1 MTNDTTPAAAG
12 PLDAPSSGEHAA
24 ATRPFHLALRVDD
37 LGEAEAFYA
46 GVLGA
51 RIGRRDPRW
60 IDFDLGGHQ
69 ITVHL
74 DESMDPDG
82 EATNP
87 VDGDAVPVPH
97 FGVVLDIDA
106 WRAFAAAVESRGARF
121 ILGPRVRFE
130 GEPGEQGTFF
140 VRDPAG
146 NALEFKGFRSA
157 RGLFAVE

>member
-1 MTNDTTPAAAG
+1 MTNEPPPSTAS
-12 PLDAPSSGEHAA
+12 PLDAPASGGLAPHV
-24 ATRPFHLALRVDD
+24 RPFHLALRVDD
-37 LGEAEAFYA
+37 LDAAEAFYA

-51 RIGRRDPRW
+51 RIGRRDARW

-74 DESMDPDG
+74 DESMDVDD

-106 WRAFAAAVESRGARF
+106 WRAFAADVEGRGARF

-146 NALEFKGFRSA
+146 NALEFKGFRRSE
-157 RGLFAVE
+157 GLFEVG